1 MRTLS
6 SVILLLVMVITLAA
20 CGGANSD
27 NENAVNDNQNVNS
40 DHNEAVTPEPEPGNT
55 VDEPLVNEPAK
66 PDANGKLAATM
77 KFDITVN
84 GNVETQTGT
93 LAVSDN
99 GYYLY
104 ILPQFKF
111 TPEEPNADQVYMDK
125 LEDSYMRI
133 LTLGVEPDL
142 TEIRANAEEELAMIG
157 DVVEI
162 KGDQITDPALRDSTF
177 YLHSSDSTLSKDIIL
192 REIDGN
198 YFKIIVNMPT
208 GEAKENVA
216 PSFLAMI
223 ASIAPTKP

>member
-6 SVILLLVMVITLAA
+6 SVFLLVMVITLAA

-27 NENAVNDNQNVNS
+27 NENAVTGNENVIS
-40 DHNEAVTPEPEPGNT
+40 DHKDAVTLEPGNA
-55 VDEPLVNEPAK
+55 VDEPLVNEPVK

-77 KFDITVN
+77 KFEITVN

-99 GYYLY
+99 GYHLY

-133 LTLGVEPDL
+133 LTLGAEPDL
-142 TEIRANAEEELAMIG
+142 TDIRANAEEELAMIG
-157 DVVEI
+157 DVVELT
-162 KGDQITDPALRDSTF
+162 GDQIAEPALRDSTF

-192 REIDGN
+192 REINGE

-208 GEAKENVA
+208 GEALESVA

-223 ASIAPTKP
+223 KSIEPTRP